1 MANLL
6 RFSSRV
12 VLISI
17 LAIAPFCGA
26 MAQSTHS
33 QVLAQANTVDTTLP
47 ETVRQAVLT
56 AASTQ
61 AKLPIDQLSIRKAT
75 PKIWSDGCLGL
86 GPVGQMCT
94 AVLVEGWEVTV
105 THQRQEWVYR
115 TNASGQI
122 VRYDPAGGRLS
133 QLVPPPAEQIPS
145 DQRPEKLDK
154 KVIFREIKTGGF
166 AGLSQE
172 ISLYKDGRL
181 VSTSQ
186 GRPPGSGDNVTT
198 SKLSKAEIKAFKK
211 QLEQLH
217 FGQFNG
223 LRYPGPRGAADYFVV
238 TLRNGS
244 TTVQYADI
252 NVEALPQD
260 LQKVIQAWEAIKN
273 ANRG

>member
-1 MANLL
+1 MVNLW
-6 RFSSRV
+6 RFSYPI
-12 VLISI
+12 VLFGM
-17 LAIAPFCGA
+17 LAITPLCGA
-26 MAQSTHS
+26 TIQPTERE
-33 QVLAQANTVDTTLP
+33 VLAQANVVDTTLP
-47 ETVRQAVLT
+47 EGVRQAVLSV
-56 AASTQ
+56 ASTQ
-61 AKLPIDQLSIRKAT
+61 FKLPIDQLSISKAT

-122 VRYDPAGGRLS
+122 IRYDPAGGRLS
-133 QLVPPPAEQIPS
+133 QLVPPPAEQIPE
-145 DQRPEKLDK
+145 DQRPTKLDK
-154 KVIFREIKTGGF
+154 KIIFREVKAGGF

-181 VSTSQ
+181 VSASQ
-186 GRPPGSGDNVTT
+186 SRPPGTGDNLAT
-198 SKLSKAEIKAFKK
+198 SKPLKVEIKAFKK

-223 LRYPGPRGAADYFVV
+223 LRYPGPPGAADYFVV
-238 TLRNGS
+238 TLSNGS

-260 LQKVIQAWEAIKN
+260 LQKVIQAWEAFKN
-273 ANRG
+273 AHRG